1 MSNSLTLTRRLFQA
15 VKPYRGVMG
24 LSLIAMVAAAALEPV
39 LPALLKPLVDQSL
52 IAKDADSM
60 WQVPLFLLVAFLAKG
75 IAEYLANVS
84 SQWVANKAIHDLR
97 LQVFEHQMKLPLGVH
112 LAQTQGRLLSRL
124 LYDIPQVG
132 AALSNAWIIVVRDTL
147 VILGLLA
154 YLLWISWSL
163 TLLIFAIA
171 PVVAWIIKVASQ
183 KLRGGNHAIQQTTA
197 DLTGHIEE
205 ALGGVREIKL
215 FNTYAKESERF
226 ESVSNQLRA
235 QTMATVKVAAL
246 NVPLVQVLAAAAVS
260 GVIWAA
266 TTLSSQDQLSPG
278 AFVSFVAAMA
288 MVFEP
293 IRRLTN
299 INPVIQKG
307 LAGAQSLYELLDT
320 LAEPHQEAPQTW
332 PRVQGNI
339 RLTHLHFRYPG
350 QTDWAIND
358 VNLEIKKGQ
367 TVALVGASGSGKT
380 TLVNLIPRF
389 FDAPQGHIEIDGC
402 DIKTLGLEQ
411 LRQQI
416 AWVGQQVVL
425 FDDTLAANIAYGQ
438 PNATRSQIEEAARAA
453 NAWDF
458 IMQLPRGLDTP
469 VGVNGSNLSGG
480 QRQRIAL
487 ARAFLKD
494 APILLLDE
502 ATSALDNV
510 SEQAV
515 KVAIARLRK
524 DRTVLVVA
532 HRLST
537 VQDADLIVVMGHGK
551 VLEMG
556 THAELEAQQGPY
568 AKLLNSAEEWVDLPP
583 SKGSE

>member
-1 MSNSLTLTRRLFQA
+1 MNNTPALIQRLYQA
-15 VKPYRGVMG
+15 VRPYRLVMA
-24 LSLIAMVAAAALEPV
+24 LSLLAMVVAAALEPV

-52 IAKDADSM
+52 IAKDASAM
-60 WQVPLFLLVAFLAKG
+60 WQVPLFLLLAFLVKG

-112 LAQTQGRLLSRL
+112 AAQTQGRLLSRL

-132 AALSNAWIIVVRDTL
+132 AALSNAWIIVIRDSL

-154 YLLWISWSL
+154 YLLWTAWEL
-163 TLLIFAIA
+163 TLLMVAIA
-171 PVVAWIIKVASQ
+171 PVVAWLIKVASR
-183 KLRGGNHAIQQTTA
+183 KLRGSHQTIQETTA
-197 DLTGHIEE
+197 HLTGRIEE
-205 ALGGVREIKL
+205 SLDGVREIKL
-215 FNTYAKESERF
+215 FNTYVREKERF
-226 ESVSNQLRA
+226 EAVSDQLRN
-235 QTMATVKVAAL
+235 QTMDTVKVAAL

-260 GVIWAA
+260 VVIWVA
-266 TTLSSQDQLSPG
+266 TSLSAENHLSPG

-320 LAEPHQEAPQTW
+320 LAEPQQGDAKTW
-332 PRVQGNI
+332 PRSAGELKISQ
-339 RLTHLHFRYPG
+339 LSFRYPD
-350 QTDWAIND
+350 QSDWALSDISLD
-358 VNLEIKKGQ
+358 ISKGK

-389 FDAPQGHIEIDGC
+389 FDATQGSIHIDGVNIQ
-402 DIKTLGLEQ
+402 DLTLEQ

-425 FDDTLAANIAYGQ
+425 FDDTIAANIAYGN
-438 PNATRSQIEEAARAA
+438 PAATRAQIEQAARAA

-458 IMQLPRGLDTP
+458 IEQLPNVLDTQ
-469 VGVNGSNLSGG
+469 VGINGSLLSGG

-515 KVAIARLRK
+515 KLALARLRQ

-537 VQDADLIVVMGHGK
+537 VRDADLIVVMGRGK

-556 THAELEAQQGPY
+556 SHAELESRQGPY
-568 AKLLNSAEEWVDLPP
+568 AELLNSADEWVDAAEPR
-583 SKGSE
+583 

>member
-1 MSNSLTLTRRLFQA
+1 MSNSLTLTHRLFQA

-60 WQVPLFLLVAFLAKG
+60 WQVPLFLLLAFLAKG
-75 IAEYLANVS
+75 IAEYVANVS

-97 LQVFEHQMKLPLGVH
+97 LEVFEHQMKLPLGDH
-112 LAQTQGRLLSRL
+112 LSQTQGRMLSRL

-132 AALSNAWIIVVRDTL
+132 AALSTAWIIVVRDTL
-147 VILGLLA
+147 VIIGLLA
-154 YLLWISWSL
+154 YLLWTAWSL

-171 PVVAWIIKVASQ
+171 PLVAWIIKIASR
-183 KLRGGNHAIQQTTA
+183 KLRGGNQAIQQTNA
-197 DLTGHIEE
+197 DLTGHIEQS
-205 ALGGVREIKL
+205 LGGVREIKL
-215 FNTYAKESERF
+215 FNTYTKESERF
-226 ESVSNQLRA
+226 QFISNQLRT
-235 QTMATVKVAAL
+235 QTMDTVKVAAL

-260 GVIWAA
+260 AVIWAA
-266 TTLSSQDQLSPG
+266 TTLSAQDQLSPG

-307 LAGAQSLYELLDT
+307 LAGAQSLYELLDA
-320 LAEPHQEAPQTW
+320 LPEHARDESKTW
-332 PRVQGNI
+332 PRVEGNI
-339 RLTHLHFRYPG
+339 QLTHISFRYPG
-350 QTDWAIND
+350 QTGWAVHD
-358 VNLEIKKGQ
+358 VSLDIPKGQ

-389 FDAPQGHIEIDGC
+389 FDATEGQIYIDGV
-402 DIKTLGLEQ
+402 DIEALALEQ

-425 FDDTLAANIAYGQ
+425 FDDSLAANIAYGQ
-438 PNATRSQIEEAARAA
+438 TGATRSQIEAAARAA

-458 IMQLPRGLDTP
+458 ITQLPDGLDTP

-510 SEQAV
+510 SEQAI
-515 KVAIARLRK
+515 KAAIARLRQ

-537 VQDADLIVVMGHGK
+537 VRDADLIVVMGQGK

-556 THAELEAQQGPY
+556 THTELEAQQGAY
-568 AKLLNSAEEWVDLPP
+568 SKLLNSADEWADAK
-583 SKGSE
+583 SRE